1 MIRSAPAMGRMVRVV
16 ALNTLTAALF
26 ALLQGLQFGWA
37 AMVSGIL
44 VSAIYA
50 NVIGTAAHFVLPNAI
65 ARLGCRGGARY
76 WLGIVGALSALAVT
90 GALVAGVLSAALGL
104 FGRGPWWPP
113 LLRGV
118 GIAVVLTLA
127 VGGLMTLYET
137 TRTRL
142 DDARE
147 RLRLRELE
155 AERAHRLA
163 TDARLASLESRLH
176 PHFLFNAIA
185 AIAAEVRESPERAE
199 RLLLE
204 FAELLRASLD
214 AANHPTVRLA
224 DELAIVRAYLAIEH
238 ARLGDRLRYEV
249 DVPEE
254 CAGWP
259 VPPLALH
266 TLVQN
271 SVKHVAAARVDG
283 ADIRIAA
290 ERRGDRLAV
299 AVIDDGPGF
308 DLRGAPLGHGLDTLR
323 ARLAVV
329 FAGEG
334 TLETEGDGCVT
345 LVLPSRAAI
354 GAR

>member
-1 MIRSAPAMGRMVRVV
+1 MSQTLKIV
-16 ALNTLTAALF
+16 ALNTFSAALF
-26 ALLQGLQFGWA
+26 ALLLGFQAGGA
-37 AMVSGIL
+37 AMVRGFLIS
-44 VSAIYA
+44 SIYA
-50 NVIGTAAHFVLPNAI
+50 NVIGTAAYLVLPSVA
-65 ARLGCRGGARY
+65 ARLGCRSRTVYWFGIAGTLGVLAIAGG
-76 WLGIVGALSALAVT
+76 
-90 GALVAGVLSAALGL
+90 LVAGVVAAALGL
-104 FGRGPWWPP
+104 FGRGPWWRP
-113 LLRGV
+113 LLQGL
-118 GIAVVLTLA
+118 GIALVLTLGI
-127 VGGLMTLYET
+127 GGLMTLYET
-137 TRTRL
+137 TRSRL

-155 AERAHRLA
+155 TERAHRLA

-214 AANHPTVRLA
+214 AANHPTVPLA

-249 DVPEE
+249 DVAEE
-254 CAGWP
+254 WAGWP

-283 ADIRIAA
+283 ADIRISA

-299 AVIDDGPGF
+299 AVTDDGPGF
-308 DLRGAPLGHGLDTLR
+308 DLRSAPPGHGLDTLR
-323 ARLAVV
+323 ARLGVV
-329 FAGEG
+329 FAGEAA
-334 TLETEGDGCVT
+334 LDADGDGGVT
-345 LVLPSRAAI
+345 LVLPSRSAIAA
-354 GAR
+354 R